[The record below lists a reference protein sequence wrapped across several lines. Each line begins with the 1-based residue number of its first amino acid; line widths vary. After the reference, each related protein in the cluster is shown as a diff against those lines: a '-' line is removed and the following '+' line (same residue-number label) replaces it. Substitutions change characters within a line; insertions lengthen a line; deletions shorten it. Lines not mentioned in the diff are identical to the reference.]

1 MVVEDYNLGYLA
13 STYHLLSDFKAHTV
27 NYDGDEED
35 AGDVVGCSLEGFVVK
50 SRLDVEDKAWWAA
63 RTGMILWGRDR
74 LVGPE
79 LARNSR
85 R

>member
-50 SRLDVEDKAWWAA
+50 S
-63 RTGMILWGRDR
+63 
-74 LVGPE
+74 
-79 LARNSR
+79 
-85 R
+85 